1 MVIMNLHSVAGC
13 CVCVQPSQLM
23 YINLIWNHG
32 APDHYS
38 PFTQCNHPKLC
49 STATSLLMRYK
60 SLTPF
65 MKKSCVWSLH
75 QSSASFLKGF
85 FLGVLKVQS
94 YIHAHQFLVL
104 HKNVYA
110 GGTLGF
116 SFCTHLLHRSITA
129 HKSNIMCGSPQFTQH
144 LSF

>member
-1 MVIMNLHSVAGC
+1 
-13 CVCVQPSQLM
+13 
-23 YINLIWNHG
+23 
-32 APDHYS
+32 
-38 PFTQCNHPKLC
+38 
-49 STATSLLMRYK
+49 MRYK

-104 HKNVYA
+104 HKNVYE

-129 HKSNIMCGSPQFTQH
+129 HKKQHYVWVTPIHWTSFFLRPELSVKSSCLHPVFGPAFTPYPLLQWYLQSKGILLN
-144 LSF
+144 LSI